1 MGLDSPIGVVTY
13 KNEES
18 NMAVQ
23 AIPEGFHTVVPY
35 LTVGDARALI
45 NFIEQAF
52 DAKVTYC
59 MKDEQG
65 NVRHAEAK
73 IGDSMIMIGQA
84 REEWKPRPAMLC
96 LYVPDCDAL
105 YKKAVAAGG
114 KVVREMATQPYGD
127 RSGGVEDS
135 QGNQWWISTHV
146 EDVSDEEMERRMKA
160 GAH

>member
-1 MGLDSPIGVVTY
+1 
-13 KNEES
+13 
-18 NMAVQ
+18 MAVK
-23 AIPEGFHTVVPY
+23 PVPDGFHTVVPY

-59 MKDEQG
+59 MKDDDG

-84 REEWKPRPAMLC
+84 RDEWKPRPVMLC

-105 YKKAVAAGG
+105 YKKALAAGA
-114 KVVREMATQPYGD
+114 KVVREMANQAYGD

-146 EDVSDEEMERRMKA
+146 EDVSPEEVERRMKA

>member
-1 MGLDSPIGVVTY
+1 
-13 KNEES
+13 
-18 NMAVQ
+18 MAVKP
-23 AIPEGFHTVVPY
+23 IPDGFHTVVPY
-35 LTVGDARALI
+35 LTVSEAGPLI
-45 NFIEQAF
+45 DFIEKAF

-59 MKDEQG
+59 MKDENG

-84 REEWKPRPAMLC
+84 SNEWKSRPGMFV
-96 LYVPDCDAL
+96 LYVSDCDAL
-105 YKKAVAAGG
+105 YRRALQAGA
-114 KVVREMATQPYGD
+114 KVIRNMADQPYGD

-146 EDVSDEEMERRMKA
+146 EDVSPQEVERRMKA